1 MLSFFLEKLFGANCT
16 VIHTQE
22 KESEKDMPDALK
34 VRMIKGPAEVI
45 VKGACHVLG
54 SDVSGQIVN
63 VRAGKALPF
72 EPSNRW
78 CRLHVQLGQGA
89 RLWWANPK
97 HAGTSMWRNLAE
109 EVSALAAG
117 KKTITVM
124 LVGDSDTGKS
134 TLAIYLANMA
144 ITNGLV
150 PRVIDGDIG
159 QGDLAPPT
167 AIGAVVL
174 SKQVVDLRDVNTTT
188 NQFEFVGGISPI
200 GFEGLIAKKLRS
212 LLDRTS
218 SLANICIVNTDG
230 YVRNG
235 GVQYKAMIAE
245 EIQPDVVICLG
256 ENVELFDR
264 WQHTVPSWQILRARP
279 SSQAFKSRFE
289 RLNRRLDQFLRYV
302 GNGST
307 SSIANLSQVKF
318 DYMNK
323 VFSPSDLYPPP
334 IKQLEPEN
342 MMGMFVGLG
351 SNGNVVGFG
360 IILNVNP
367 GNSIINIQ
375 TNINSFDT
383 IYLSNVRL
391 SSDRIMEIQLT

>member
-1 MLSFFLEKLFGANCT
+1 
-16 VIHTQE
+16 
-22 KESEKDMPDALK
+22 MPDSLK
-34 VRMIKGPAEVI
+34 VRMIKGPAKVI

-78 CRLHVQLGQGA
+78 CRLHVQLGHGA

-97 HAGTSMWRNLAE
+97 QAGTSMWRSLAE

-117 KKTITVM
+117 KKTTTVM
-124 LVGDSDTGKS
+124 LVGDTDTGKS

-150 PRVIDGDIG
+150 PSVIDGDIG

-360 IILNVNP
+360 VILNVNP

>member
-1 MLSFFLEKLFGANCT
+1 
-16 VIHTQE
+16 
-22 KESEKDMPDALK
+22 MPDALK
-34 VRMIKGPAEVI
+34 VRMIKGPAKVI
-45 VKGACHVLG
+45 VKGTCHVLG
-54 SDVSGQIVN
+54 SDVSWQIVN

-78 CRLHVQLGQGA
+78 CRLHAQLGHGA

-97 HAGTSMWRNLAE
+97 QAGTSMWRNLAE
-109 EVSALAAG
+109 QVSDLAAG
-117 KKTITVM
+117 KKTTTTVM
-124 LVGDSDTGKS
+124 LVGDTDTGKS

-144 ITNGLV
+144 ITSGLV
-150 PRVIDGDIG
+150 PSVIDGDIG

-174 SKQVVDLRDVNTTT
+174 LKQVVDLRDVNTTT

-200 GFEGLIAKKLRS
+200 GFEDLIAKKLRS
-212 LLDRTS
+212 ILDRTS

-245 EIQPDVVICLG
+245 ELQPDAVICLG
-256 ENVELFDR
+256 ENMELFDS
-264 WQHTVPSWQILRARP
+264 WQHTVPSWKILRARP
-279 SSQAFKSRFE
+279 SSQTYKSRFE

-302 GNGST
+302 GNGSK
-307 SSIANLSQVKF
+307 SSIVNLSQVKF

-323 VFSPSDLYPPP
+323 LFSYSDLYQPP

-342 MMGMFVGLG
+342 MKGMFVGLG
-351 SNGNVVGFG
+351 SNGNLVGFG
-360 IILNVNP
+360 TIINFNP
-367 GNSIINIQ
+367 GNNIIHIQ